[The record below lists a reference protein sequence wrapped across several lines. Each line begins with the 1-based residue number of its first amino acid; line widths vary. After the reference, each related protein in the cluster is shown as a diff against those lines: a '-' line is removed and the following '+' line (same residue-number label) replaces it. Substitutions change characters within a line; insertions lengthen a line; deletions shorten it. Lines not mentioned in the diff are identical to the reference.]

1 MNLDQ
6 LEQQFIIHFGEMGSK
21 WGINRT
27 VRQIYALLYI
37 SANALNAEEIS
48 SGLGFS
54 RSNVSMGLKEL
65 ESLNLIRLKHLLGD
79 RRDYFST
86 PDDLWDIVRTLIE
99 ERRKREIEPTLS
111 MLRSMLL
118 EQPDGIEENYAQS
131 KIQEMYDLINVLTN
145 WYNDI
150 KKIDNKKLEQLL
162 NLGSKIYKLYAMKD
176 KLKLV
181 KG

>member
-1 MNLDQ
+1 M
-6 LEQQFIIHFGEMGSK
+6 
-21 WGINRT
+21 
-27 VRQIYALLYI
+27 
-37 SANALNAEEIS
+37 
-48 SGLGFS
+48 
-54 RSNVSMGLKEL
+54 
-65 ESLNLIRLKHLLGD
+65 
-79 RRDYFST
+79 
-86 PDDLWDIVRTLIE
+86 WDIVRTLIE